1 MKALLAAALGLA
13 FLYLSL
19 GWPAARRAAR
29 AAASSLALA
38 PAVAGVACSV
48 AVAASL
54 LTRTSMVPWLSL
66 LTVIG
71 WIWLLVTWRRS
82 VEPSASPTPD
92 DVPGPMALA
101 AAALV
106 AVVPVLLV
114 DLPAVES
121 DARWIWWFHAAWF
134 RAGGEVAR
142 DGMADRA
149 FAPSRPGYP
158 PLAPGTTAA
167 VWHLGTAY
175 NREVALRVF
184 QLLTASAVAACGYY
198 VAAVLRL
205 ERRWVVA
212 AAGLVAALC
221 WGANAQVGLRGF
233 VDLTWAAWLVPA
245 AVLLLAGPLDRR
257 PVTVAA
263 VLAMAAALTKYE
275 GQAAALLLMGLVF
288 LRAGREWRRVAPA
301 GAAVVAAIV
310 GWQVVTIV
318 GDAPADERGGW
329 TTLSDVLGGESA
341 AFDNLVD
348 ALSLLAGDLGP
359 LVGLGVAAVLA
370 MVLIG
375 RLGGTPLRQPGLLS
389 LLVLAAGYLLF
400 LALTLTDFEFAAYRT
415 VIFVRIL
422 VLVDVVLAAVAS
434 ARALGAL
441 PGVVGRAAPTGTTAP
456 GERPMGLGTPGR

>member
-1 MKALLAAALGLA
+1 MKALLAAGMGLA
-13 FLYLSL
+13 VLFVAL

-29 AAASSLALA
+29 TRAWSSAIT
-38 PAVAGVACSV
+38 PAVAGLACSA
-48 AVAASL
+48 AVAASV
-54 LTRTSMVPWLSL
+54 LTRTSMVPWLAL
-66 LTVIG
+66 LALIG
-71 WIWLLVTWRRS
+71 WAGLLVAWRRS
-82 VEPSASPTPD
+82 TTSAVPSLPD
-92 DVPGPMALA
+92 DLPGPMALA

-167 VWHLGTAY
+167 VWHLGAAY

-184 QLLTASAVAACGYY
+184 QLLTASAVAACGYH

-205 ERRWVVA
+205 ERRWAVA
-212 AAGLVAALC
+212 AAGLVAAFC

-257 PVTVAA
+257 PVAVAG
-263 VLAMAAALTKYE
+263 VLAAAAALTKYE
-275 GQAAALLLMGLVF
+275 GQAAALLLVVLVF
-288 LRAGREWRRVAPA
+288 LRAGRQWRRVVPA
-301 GAAVVAAIV
+301 GAAVVAAVV

-329 TTLSDVLGGESA
+329 TTLGGVFSGDSA
-341 AFDNLVD
+341 AFDHLTD
-348 ALSLLAGDLGP
+348 ALSRLAGDLGP
-359 LVGLGVAAVLA
+359 LVGLGVAAVLT
-370 MVLIG
+370 MVLLG
-375 RLGGTPLRQPGLLS
+375 RLAGTPLRQPGLLT
-389 LLVLAAGYLLF
+389 LLVLAAGYLGF

-415 VIFVRIL
+415 VIFVRIM

-441 PGVVGRAAPTGTTAP
+441 AGVVGRAPPVEGTADAQ
-456 GERPMGLGTPGR
+456 RALGLATPGR